1 MWNWQQALGHVKLI
15 SDELEHGNCCNM
27 TPETGVRLCVEMQPV
42 PCLLRG
48 QERLTCKDPEKS
60 WAGLSFF
67 PSGWRPAIPV
77 HTGTAIP
84 GLKTVKTP
92 APLGK

>member
-48 QERLTCKDPEKS
+48 QERLTCKDRSQEKTQGENRKYRVSSRESEWTEKS
-60 WAGLSFF
+60 GEM
-67 PSGWRPAIPV
+67 
-77 HTGTAIP
+77 
-84 GLKTVKTP
+84 
-92 APLGK
+92 